1 MIAELRAKIVGGQ
14 FEFSRHAV
22 DQMLARRI
30 SVAEIRSAFAAGEV
44 IEDYPQDKYGPSCL
58 LFGTAADGRFL
69 HVQCSH
75 PGRPLVKIITT
86 YEPDPALWIDFRVR
100 RSQG

>member
-1 MIAELRAKIVGGQ
+1 MIAELREKIVGGQ
-14 FEFSRHAV
+14 FEFSKHAV

-30 SVAEIRSAFAAGEV
+30 SVAELRAVFVGAEI
-44 IEDYPQDKYGPSCL
+44 IETYPQDKYGPSCL
-58 LFGTAADGRFL
+58 LFGTTDDGRAF

-86 YEPDPALWIDFRVR
+86 YEPEPGLWIDFRIR
-100 RSQG
+100 RHQS